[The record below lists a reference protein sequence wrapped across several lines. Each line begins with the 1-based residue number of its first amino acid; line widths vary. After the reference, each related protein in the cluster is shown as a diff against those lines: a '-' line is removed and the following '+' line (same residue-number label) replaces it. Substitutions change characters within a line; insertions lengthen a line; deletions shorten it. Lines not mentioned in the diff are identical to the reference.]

1 MEKALLISQEL
12 QSLKIKQDELEEKLQ
27 TVETELNLV
36 SVSCIYLTKVFY
48 FVS

>member
-36 SVSCIYLTKVFY
+36 SVS
-48 FVS
+48 